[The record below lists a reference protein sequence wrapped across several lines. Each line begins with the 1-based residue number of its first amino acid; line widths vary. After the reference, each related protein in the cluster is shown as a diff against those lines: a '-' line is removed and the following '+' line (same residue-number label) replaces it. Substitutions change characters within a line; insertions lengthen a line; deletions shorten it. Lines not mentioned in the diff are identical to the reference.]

1 MSTPKG
7 LSRKCILLI
16 SAGDPIEEKVQLLQ
30 LSIQTPTCKHYFGE
44 HDQSLFFSLYSLL
57 SHRTNNGSH
66 ILYLFLPLFLSEETP
81 LCAPDLNFCFDCTF
95 VPRTDKMLKQS
106 DAHSMPAERILVF
119 RSRSR
124 SYLGGIFLPSN
135 FSGAPPRASASTNE
149 DGGRVVAS
157 AARRLR
163 P

>member
-1 MSTPKG
+1 MGK
-7 LSRKCILLI
+7 R
-16 SAGDPIEEKVQLLQ
+16 VR
-30 LSIQTPTCKHYFGE
+30 
-44 HDQSLFFSLYSLL
+44 LFFNYQFELERANTVLVNTINHCSFRSIHCY
-57 SHRTNNGSH
+57 HIRTNNSRH
-66 ILYLFLPLFLSEETP
+66 ILFLFLPLSLNEETP
-81 LCAPDLNFCFDCTF
+81 WCAADLNICFDCTF
-95 VPRTDKMLKQS
+95 VPRTGKMLKQS

>member
-1 MSTPKG
+1 M
-7 LSRKCILLI
+7 LLI
-16 SAGDPIEEKVQLLQ
+16 RTINSNYQFKLLWANTV
-30 LSIQTPTCKHYFGE
+30 LVNTIDHCC
-44 HDQSLFFSLYSLL
+44 SLL
-57 SHRTNNGSH
+57 FTITFEQITVNTH
-66 ILYLFLPLFLSEETP
+66 IISFCLSLSLSFSEEA
-81 LCAPDLNFCFDCTF
+81 LCAPDLKFCFNCTF
-95 VPRTDKMLKQS
+95 VLRTGKMLKQS

>member
-1 MSTPKG
+1 M
-7 LSRKCILLI
+7 LRIWI
-16 SAGDPIEEKVQLLQ
+16 SV
-30 LSIQTPTCKHYFGE
+30 SIAP
-44 HDQSLFFSLYSLL
+44 LYRELVK
-57 SHRTNNGSH
+57 R
-66 ILYLFLPLFLSEETP
+66 
-81 LCAPDLNFCFDCTF
+81 
-95 VPRTDKMLKQS
+95 LKQS
-106 DAHSMPAERILVF
+106 DAYSMPAERILVF

>member
-1 MSTPKG
+1 M
-7 LSRKCILLI
+7 LF
-16 SAGDPIEEKVQLLQ
+16 
-30 LSIQTPTCKHYFGE
+30 IQTINSNYQIKLLCANTLMNTINHC
-44 HDQSLFFSLYSLL
+44 SLLFTTTFEQIVINTHISFCFSLSL
-57 SHRTNNGSH
+57 S
-66 ILYLFLPLFLSEETP
+66 FSEEA
-81 LCAPDLNFCFDCTF
+81 LCASDLKFCFDCTF
-95 VPRTDKMLKQS
+95 APRTGKMLKQS

>member
-1 MSTPKG
+1 MLFLFVPLF
-7 LSRKCILLI
+7 LSR
-16 SAGDPIEEKVQLLQ
+16 S
-30 LSIQTPTCKHYFGE
+30 
-44 HDQSLFFSLYSLL
+44 
-57 SHRTNNGSH
+57 
-66 ILYLFLPLFLSEETP
+66 LYLFLSVSLFLNEETA
-81 LCAPDLNFCFDCTF
+81 LCAPDLNFCPDCTF
-95 VPRTDKMLKQS
+95 VPRTGKMLKQS